1 MFLVWSQ
8 LIRMKSKTMI
18 KEHERVVLTA
28 PVPASGLEA
37 GDVGTVVHV
46 YRDGEAY
53 EVEFVTLG
61 GRTAAVLT
69 LEAAQLRPVSGRD
82 MAHVRELQTA

>member
-1 MFLVWSQ
+1 
-8 LIRMKSKTMI
+8 MI

-28 PVPASGLEA
+28 PVPALGLEA

-53 EVEFVTLG
+53 EVEFVTLE

-69 LEAAQLRPVSGRD
+69 LEASQVRPVSKRD
-82 MAHVRELQTA
+82 MAHVRELQTV

>member
-1 MFLVWSQ
+1 
-8 LIRMKSKTMI
+8 MI
-18 KEHERVVLTA
+18 KEHERVVLTS

-37 GDVGTVVHV
+37 GDLGTVVHV
-46 YRDGEAY
+46 YRDGAAY

-69 LEAAQLRPVSGRD
+69 LEASQVRPVSGRD